1 MGPPLA
7 DGADLEAASALSTSD
22 HVERNK
28 AEWAE
33 WAAEYVGAAERN
45 WAQDE
50 ITWGV
55 WDARESEL
63 QVLPDLEDL
72 DVVELGCGT
81 AYVSAWLARRGA
93 RPVGVDVTPAQL
105 ETARRMQK
113 EHELEFPLV
122 EASAEAVPLPD
133 ASFDLA
139 VSEYGASIWADP
151 YGWVP
156 EAARLL
162 RPGGH
167 LVFLVNGTLV
177 NLCAKDEEAPPDPKL
192 LRDYFGMHRF
202 EWTDDDSVNFYLGY
216 GDWIRLL
223 RENGLQVERL
233 VEIQAPEDAK
243 PHRYDA
249 LPGPEWARRWP
260 SEDIWVA
267 RKTQ

>member
-1 MGPPLA
+1 V
-7 DGADLEAASALSTSD
+7 STCD

-28 AEWAE
+28 AEWAV
-33 WAAEYVGAAERN
+33 WAEEYVESAERN

-55 WDARESEL
+55 WDACESDL
-63 QVLPDLEDL
+63 RVLPDLDGK

-93 RPVGVDVTPAQL
+93 RPVGVDITPAQL

-113 EHELEFPLV
+113 EHGLEFPLV
-122 EASAEAVPLPD
+122 EASAEEVPLPD

-151 YGWVP
+151 YRWIP

-167 LVFLVNGTLV
+167 LVFLVNGTLA
-177 NLCAKDEEAPPDPKL
+177 NLCAKDEEASPDRKL
-192 LRDYFGMHRF
+192 RRNYFGMHRF
-202 EWTDDDSVNFYLGY
+202 EWPEDDSVNFYLGY

-223 RENGLQVERL
+223 RAKGFEVERL

-249 LPGPEWARRWP
+249 LPGPDWARRWP

-267 RKTQ
+267 RKTTQ